1 MWWIRSRTYSRKR
14 LSYCRTDSH
23 EWAPRISQDPVEH
36 AYTALGHGR
45 PVNITSTSHGNTTA
59 EGPLLML
66 VVRMCVRNH
75 ISISSTTTHPISLWI
90 HQLTYTKLSWTQIR
104 LFITPHMYIHGL
116 LFRGHQISIHCN
128 GKIKP
133 NMWRKL
139 NHTTC
144 LTHENQLNVFLHVYP
159 GEISLKISNK
169 MFW

>member
-1 MWWIRSRTYSRKR
+1 MSAQNKPGSRWTCLHSTGARKASQHYFNKPWKYNSGRSTVDVGGAY
-14 LSYCRTDSH
+14 LCDS
-23 EWAPRISQDPVEH
+23 
-36 AYTALGHGR
+36 
-45 PVNITSTSHGNTTA
+45 
-59 EGPLLML
+59 
-66 VVRMCVRNH
+66 VRNH

-90 HQLTYTKLSWTQIR
+90 HQLTYTKPSWTQIR

-116 LFRGHQISIHCN
+116 LFRGISKISIHCN